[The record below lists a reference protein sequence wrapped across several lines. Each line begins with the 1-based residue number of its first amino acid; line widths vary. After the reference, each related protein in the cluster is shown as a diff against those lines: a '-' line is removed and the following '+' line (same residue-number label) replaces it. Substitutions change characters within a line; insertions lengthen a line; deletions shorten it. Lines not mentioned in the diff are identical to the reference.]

1 MRALEILQRLLKDT
15 LVSELQARR
24 GKLPPHELRWV
35 LEYPAEPDLA
45 LARRD
50 IEALLGT
57 TAFLLEPLSRAPALR
72 RFAVLRFPQLER
84 TLGQR
89 ELFAI
94 GYELGDSLGLASAEP
109 ELGVDVYADPRP
121 PAEVDTV
128 ESTVLSGLCW
138 VNDAPPADRLWALK
152 NIRADAAWQLAQGAG
167 IVVAQ
172 PDTGVAAHDELPP
185 AMLALEQAADVLDG
199 DPDPTDPLDTGTANP
214 GHGTGTASV
223 LASPAGGQ
231 VTGAAPLARVA
242 PIRCINDVKV
252 FNTGPV
258 AAAIAHATQ
267 AGCDVISMSLG
278 GVPGRALRRAIR
290 AAIESH
296 QIVLAAAGNC
306 VPMVVWP
313 AKYSEVIAVGGSN
326 AADLPWKG
334 SSAGSAVDICAPAEL
349 VWRAERDA
357 QNDPLSTVAA
367 GQGTSFATALVAGV
381 AALWLSHY
389 GRAAVIAEA
398 QARGTSVQN
407 LFRTALRAT
416 ARRPGGWETDRYG
429 AGIVDARA
437 LLDLGLAQLPDV
449 AEAPPQVPGSLVP
462 ALLDEEIGPGP
473 ADAGFDAPRY
483 ELEIAAIALAQSQFG
498 GGLDS
503 LVAESKVPTT
513 RPSTHL
519 ATAAAASS
527 DARLRRF
534 AEAPQGLSIARP
546 LALSAAPGTVPLDLQ
561 RLRLA
566 VPREAG
572 LESAGGVLDI
582 GRTRDYLAHEGRQ
595 LQLRRAESVFRA
607 NPRLDDGARS
617 MALDEIDQAI
627 SAIAGGANTLSR
639 PALVGFEALVRLT
652 GRPALRVR
660 SGSIDLADPRIG
672 LWHDELFLLLDQSKL
687 VERMRAAGR
696 IDANGAHMG
705 SGSVVGPGL
714 VLTNRHV
721 LQAFAAPVPRRENP
735 ERWELTS
742 DAVTIDFAEEPSSAT
757 AATRFRITGVVGAGA
772 SYIDPQ
778 SIDFSD
784 LDAALLTVESTN
796 AAGQALPAPVGLV
809 RKATRLDKASKL
821 LVVGYP
827 ARPGVLP
834 TKDGAIDLEVV
845 RRLGELFGLD
855 YGTKYVAP
863 GEVQASVG
871 TLHGDT
877 PGWVVSHDAT
887 TLGGNS
893 GSCIFDF
900 AGPQGAVALHFGGGW
915 RRANYAHSLGACA
928 RAGNVLAD
936 PRIVWCD

>member
-1 MRALEILQRLLKDT
+1 MRALEILQRLLQGTPALD
-15 LVSELQARR
+15 LQARR

-35 LEYPAEPDLA
+35 LEYQAEPDLA

-50 IEALLGT
+50 VEALLGT
-57 TAFLLEPLSRAPALR
+57 TAFLLEPLSNTLALN

-94 GYELGDSLGLASAEP
+94 GYELADALGLVSAEP

-121 PAEVDTV
+121 PADVDTV
-128 ESTVLSGLCW
+128 ESAVLSGLCW

-152 NIRADAAWQLAQGAG
+152 NIRADAAWQMAQGAG

-172 PDTGVAAHDELPP
+172 PDTGIAAHDELPQ
-185 AMLALEQAADVLDG
+185 AMLALDQAADVLEG
-199 DPDPTDPLDTGTANP
+199 DPDPTDPLDPDTANP

-223 LASPAGGQ
+223 LASPPGGQ
-231 VTGAAPLARVA
+231 VTGAAPRARVA
-242 PIRCINDVKV
+242 PIRCITDVKV

-290 AAIESH
+290 VAIERH

-326 AADLPWKG
+326 AADVPWKG

-349 VWRAERDA
+349 VWRAERDE
-357 QNDPLSTVAA
+357 QSDPLSTVAA

-381 AALWLSHY
+381 AALWLSHH
-389 GRAAVIAEA
+389 GRAAVITEA
-398 QARGTSVQN
+398 QARGTSVQS
-407 LFRTALRAT
+407 LFRTAVRAT
-416 ARRPGGWETDRYG
+416 ARRPAGWETDRYG

-437 LLDLGLAQLPDV
+437 LLELGLAQLPAV
-449 AEAPPQVPGSLVP
+449 AEAAPQAPGSLVP
-462 ALLDEEIGPGP
+462 ELLDEEISPGP
-473 ADAGFDAPRY
+473 ADTGFDAPRY
-483 ELEIAAIALAQSQFG
+483 ELEIAAIALAQSQLG
-498 GGLDS
+498 ARLDS
-503 LVAESKVPTT
+503 LVPEAKVQMT
-513 RPSTHL
+513 RPSPQL
-519 ATAAAASS
+519 AAAAAASS

-534 AEAPQGLSIARP
+534 GETPQRLSITRP
-546 LALSAAPGTVPLDLQ
+546 LALSAESGAVPLDLQ

-572 LESAGGVLDI
+572 LESTGGVLDI
-582 GRTRDYLAHEGRQ
+582 GRTREYLAHEGGRLQ
-595 LQLRRAESVFRA
+595 LQRAESVFRA
-607 NPRLDDGARS
+607 NPRLDDTARS
-617 MALDEIDQAI
+617 TALDEINQAI
-627 SAIAGGANTLSR
+627 DAIARGANTLSR

-660 SGSIDLADPRIG
+660 DGSVDLADARVG
-672 LWHDELFLLLDQSKL
+672 HWHDELFLLLDQSQL

-696 IDANGAHMG
+696 IDADGAHMG

-757 AATRFRITGVVGAGA
+757 AATRFRVTGVVGAGA

-778 SIDFSD
+778 SLDFSD
-784 LDAALLTVESTN
+784 LDAALLTVETTN
-796 AAGQALPAPVGLV
+796 AAGKALPQPVGLV

-834 TKDGAIDLEVV
+834 TKNGEIDLDVV

-863 GEVQASVG
+863 GEVASSVG
-871 TLHGDT
+871 TLQGDT
-877 PGWVVSHDAT
+877 PRWVVSHDAT

-915 RRANYAHSLGACA
+915 LRANYAHSLGASA

-936 PRIVWCD
+936 PRIVWRD